1 MLTYDMEERGG
12 LSRYDYLSRRIK
24 EDIRSGMLAAGEKLP
39 SKRSLAAHLRVSL
52 STVES
57 AYSQLAAEG
66 YILAR
71 EKRGYYVCAV
81 ERGQEAK
88 HLPPPEEE
96 PAPEEGGW
104 LLDMKQGGWGTLGFP
119 YTVWARLMR
128 QVLTQEGEALLR
140 PSPGSGA
147 LPLRRALARYLYRF
161 RGMSVSPGQIVVGAG
176 ADHLYGQVVQ
186 LLGREKIYGVERP
199 GHVKIRQVYQLYG
212 ACCVDIE
219 AGWDGI
225 DPVQAIQ
232 SGAEVL
238 HLSPAHQFPTGSV
251 IPIGRRQALLRW
263 ASEWAGRYIL
273 EDDYDS
279 EFRFT
284 GRPIPTMQSV
294 DTGGRVLYLN
304 TFSRTL
310 APSLRISYLV
320 LPPALAEAYRRS
332 LGFYSCPVP
341 VAEQLTLA
349 RFLEEGHFESHVN
362 RMRSRYR
369 AARRAVLSALAA
381 SPLAG
386 RYDLRGEEDGLH
398 FLLRLDTGLSDGE
411 LGRRGLEAGLRLA
424 FLSDYGGREP
434 HWLVVNDPGIDLS
447 SFPAALERLAGLL
460 DGGAFPSCAPVVHG
474 VK

>member
-1 MLTYDMEERGG
+1 MLTYDLEERDG

-24 EDIRSGMLAAGEKLP
+24 EDIRSGALAAGEKLP

-66 YILAR
+66 YIVAR

-81 ERGQEAK
+81 ERGPEAVP
-88 HLPPPEEE
+88 LPLREEEE
-96 PAPEEGGW
+96 PEEGEW
-104 LLDMKQGGWGTLGFP
+104 LLDLKQGGWGTLGFP

-140 PSPGSGA
+140 PSSNSGA
-147 LPLRRALARYLYRF
+147 PPLRHALARHLHRF
-161 RGMSVSPGQIVVGAG
+161 RGMTVSPGQIVVGPG

-186 LLGREKIYGVERP
+186 LLGREKRYGVERP
-199 GHVKIRQVYQLYG
+199 GYAKMRQVYQLYG
-212 ACCVDIE
+212 ACCIDIE
-219 AGWDGI
+219 TGWDGV
-225 DPVQAIQ
+225 DPERVAR
-232 SGAEVL
+232 SGAEVI
-238 HLSPAHQFPTGSV
+238 HLSPAHQFPTGAV

-263 ASEWAGRYIL
+263 ASEGEGRYIL

-284 GRPIPTMQSV
+284 GHPIPTMQSI

-320 LPPALAEAYRRS
+320 LPAGLVETYQRR

-349 RFLEEGHFESHVN
+349 RFLEEGHFESHIN

-369 AARRAVLSALAA
+369 TARRAVLSALAG
-381 SPLAG
+381 SSLAG
-386 RYDLRGEEDGLH
+386 RYTLRGEEDGLH

-411 LGRRGLEAGLRLA
+411 LARRGTEAGLRLA

-434 HWLVVNDPGIDLS
+434 HWLVVNDPGIDLTTL
-447 SFPAALERLAGLL
+447 PAALERLAGLL
-460 DGGAFPSCAPVVHG
+460 D
-474 VK
+474 